1 MNIQRKIVV
10 RGKVQGVGF
19 RAATRRKAMELGIR
33 GAVRNLDDGS
43 VEILASATDEEFIIF
58 EIGAARGLLMQRWTA
73 LKFLNW
79 IKQVLQISALI
90 IEIFINRFKIKKRLN

>member
-19 RAATRRKAMELGIR
+19 RNATWRKAMELGIR
-33 GAVRNLDDGS
+33 GSVRNLDDGS
-43 VEILASATDEEFIIF
+43 VEILASATDKEFKVF
-58 EIGAARGLLMQRWTA
+58 ENWCRVRPSYARVDR
-73 LKFLNW
+73 LKYLNW
-79 IKQVLQISALI
+79 IKQVLQNSALI